1 VSEVSII
8 VVVGA
13 ALIGIVAVALV
24 VLAIL
29 DQRRF

>member
-1 VSEVSII
+1 MSEVSII